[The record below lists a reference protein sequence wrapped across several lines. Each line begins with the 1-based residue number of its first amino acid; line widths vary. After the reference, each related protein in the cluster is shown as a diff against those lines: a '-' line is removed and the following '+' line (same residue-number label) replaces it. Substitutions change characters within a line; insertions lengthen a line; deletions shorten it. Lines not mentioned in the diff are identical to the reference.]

1 MALFKAAIS
10 GYAAGSA
17 GLLELAEWEAIPG
30 AIFKI
35 TVELAARFCTDA
47 LRERYFGWDNRR
59 FASASEHNRA
69 RTRSQLDLARGVRS
83 QRPEIEELVTRAA
96 AL

>member
-1 MALFKAAIS
+1 
-10 GYAAGSA
+10 
-17 GLLELAEWEAIPG
+17 
-30 AIFKI
+30 
-35 TVELAARFCTDA
+35 

-69 RTRSQLDLARGVRS
+69 RTRSQLDLARAVRS